1 MDQAAIIENTEIQK
15 ASTAEQI
22 RSCYKIMRQLRPHLT
37 EEQAFIEQVQRQL
50 TEGYHLAY
58 CKDEEEVRALAGF
71 RFLEFLAW
79 GKVLYIDDLIT
90 DTETRKNGHGGKLLK
105 WVIEQAKE
113 EKCDQVHLDSGP
125 QRHDAHR
132 LYLNHG
138 FKIIGHHFALDF
150 NNSSHRTS

>member
-1 MDQAAIIENTEIQK
+1 MDQTVTMEKIEIQK
-15 ASTAEQI
+15 VTTPEQI
-22 RSCYKIMRQLRPHLT
+22 RSCYKVMRQLRPHLT
-37 EEQAFIEQVQRQL
+37 EERAFIEQVQRQL
-50 TEGYHLAY
+50 TEGYHLVS
-58 CKDEEEVRALAGF
+58 CQDRGEVRALAGF

-90 DTETRKNGHGGKLLK
+90 DSETRRNGHGGKLLK
-105 WVIEQAKE
+105 WVIEQAKHA
-113 EKCDQVHLDSGP
+113 KCDQVHLDSGP

-150 NNSSHRTS
+150 KDPSHCN